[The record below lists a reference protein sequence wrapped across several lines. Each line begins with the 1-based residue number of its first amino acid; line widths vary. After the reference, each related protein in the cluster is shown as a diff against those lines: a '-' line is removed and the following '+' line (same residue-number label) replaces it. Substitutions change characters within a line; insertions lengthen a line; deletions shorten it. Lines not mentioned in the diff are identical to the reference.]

1 MKLAVMEAADRDGE
15 LVTHAASEC
24 TRLCKREVMRIRWHP
39 AAHEAGL
46 PEHESAV
53 LLIAQ
58 PNRFAQ
64 SMDHVAAGLL
74 LGPPRSFVA
83 CTRIRLADG

>member
-1 MKLAVMEAADRDGE
+1 MMEAADRDGE
-15 LVTHAASEC
+15 LVTHAASQC
-24 TRLCKREVMRIRWHP
+24 TRLCKREMMRIRWH
-39 AAHEAGL
+39 ATAHKTGL

-83 CTRIRLADG
+83 CTRIADG

>member
-1 MKLAVMEAADRDGE
+1 MQLAMMEAADRDGE
-15 LVTHAASEC
+15 LVTHASSQC
-24 TRLCKREVMRIRWHP
+24 TRLCKREMMRIRWD
-39 AAHEAGL
+39 ATAHKTGL

-53 LLIAQ
+53 VLIAQ

-83 CTRIRLADG
+83 CTRIADG